1 MTLPLGAVR
10 VAVVSFIVGP
20 MAIIAVALRLWSRYL
35 QGRKLAA
42 NDYLALVALVLA
54 EAALSVFLAAGFAA
68 GLGVHLDE
76 LLATAP
82 GKFALHMKLFVPAQ
96 LLWAAANS
104 CVKAS
109 ILYLYI
115 DLFPN
120 KVFCRLCYGTLFVT
134 AAYFTMVLI
143 EAFALCK
150 PVQYNWDKSIEG
162 HCTGENIAYLVAGI
176 VNLTIDTFIVVLP
189 MPLVFNLQLIL
200 SEKIAVSAMFSLG
213 ALICVISLL
222 RVIWL
227 WTWNLADMTYNVTPG
242 AIYSVLEPNLGVVNA
257 CLPTIKPAVNQLFGS
272 GTLHGAKGSSNSG
285 GVYSSRSSRKLN
297 GKVKGNL
304 TRDFERLDDD
314 LALIEVHINNH
325 SNVGLVSDE
334 HKLSSPNLP

>member
-1 MTLPLGAVR
+1 MTLPLGAVQL
-10 VAVVSFIVGP
+10 AVVSFIVGP

-54 EAALSVFLAAGFAA
+54 ESALSVFLAAGFAA

-82 GKFALHMKLFVPAQ
+82 QKFALHMKLFVPAQ

-115 DLFPN
+115 DLFPS
-120 KVFCRLCYGTLFVT
+120 KVFCRLCYGTLFTT
-134 AAYFTMVLI
+134 AAYFTMVLL
-143 EAFALCK
+143 ETFALCK

-176 VNLTIDTFIVVLP
+176 VNLTIDTFIVILP

-200 SEKIAVSAMFSLG
+200 SKKIAVSAMFSLG
-213 ALICVISLL
+213 VFC
-222 RVIWL
+222 
-227 WTWNLADMTYNVTPG
+227 
-242 AIYSVLEPNLGVVNA
+242 
-257 CLPTIKPAVNQLFGS
+257 
-272 GTLHGAKGSSNSG
+272 TLHGAKGSSNSG

-304 TRDFERLDDD
+304 TRDFERLDDE
-314 LALIEVHINNH
+314 LALHEVHINSH
-325 SNVGLVSDE
+325 SIVGLISSD
-334 HKLSSPNLP
+334 HKSSSPSLP